1 MERPAG
7 DASASSRSQGN
18 GRASQFRA
26 AAIERETTLK
36 HVSHNR
42 EAFLARISEAREAYT
57 LPPRL
62 HDASREWMRRVLTLM
77 FPHAAEAGAPRHAAG
92 IAAEYDSVAGTLQ
105 DMLRDLLPG
114 AAQVATVA
122 EATMAALPDIRV
134 RLYADAEAIHR
145 MDPAAQSVDEVF
157 LAYPGFLAIACHR
170 VASPL
175 WRQGVPILPRLL
187 TEWAHERTGVDLHPG
202 ATIGD
207 RFAIDHGTGIVVGE
221 TARIGNDVRLYQG
234 VTLGALRVAKALAS
248 VQRHP
253 TIEDDVTV
261 YANATILGG
270 RTTIGRGSVIGGNVW
285 LTHSVPPGSI
295 VTHAVP
301 DERLR
306 EDHPLEFE
314 I

>member
-1 MERPAG
+1 
-7 DASASSRSQGN
+7 
-18 GRASQFRA
+18 
-26 AAIERETTLK
+26 LK
-36 HVSHNR
+36 PVPHNR
-42 EAFLARISEAREAYT
+42 EAFLAQLSEARAAYT
-57 LPPRL
+57 LPARL
-62 HDASREWMRRVLTLM
+62 HESARDWMRSVLSLL
-77 FPHAAEAGAPRHAAG
+77 FPHAAPPGARKDQPG
-92 IAAEYDSVAGTLQ
+92 LTIEYNSVAETLQ
-105 DMLRDLLPG
+105 NLLHDLLPP
-114 AAQVATVA
+114 AASAHRVADA
-122 EATMAALPDIRV
+122 FMGALPDIRI

-157 LAYPGFLAIACHR
+157 LAYPGFLAIICHR
-170 VASPL
+170 VAAPL
-175 WRQGVPILPRLL
+175 WHDHVPILPRLL

-234 VTLGALRVAKALAS
+234 VTLGALRVAKALAN

-270 RTTIGRGSVIGGNVW
+270 RTVIGRGSVIGGNVW

-306 EDHPLEFE
+306 DDHPLEFE

>member
-1 MERPAG
+1 MCDRCEVFQPCVRNA
-7 DASASSRSQGN
+7 
-18 GRASQFRA
+18 RAS
-26 AAIERETTLK
+26 K
-36 HVSHNR
+36 HDYSLFARPDSLPPVPHNTQ
-42 EAFLARISEAREAYT
+42 AFLAQLCEARAAYT
-57 LPPRL
+57 LPARL
-62 HDASREWMRRVLTLM
+62 HESVRDWMRSVLSLL
-77 FPHAAEAGAPRHAAG
+77 FPHAAPPGARRDDLGIRSEYDAVASTLQELLRKLLPAGADAS
-92 IAAEYDSVAGTLQ
+92 AETEA
-105 DMLRDLLPG
+105 LL
-114 AAQVATVA
+114 
-122 EATMAALPDIRV
+122 AALPGIRI

-157 LAYPGFLAIACHR
+157 LAYPGFLATICHR
-170 VASPL
+170 VAQPL
-175 WRQGVPILPRLL
+175 WQRNVPFIPRLI

-202 ATIGD
+202 ATIGE

-234 VTLGALRVAKALAS
+234 VTLGALRVNKALAH

-253 TIEDDVTV
+253 TIEDDVTI

-270 RTTIGRGSVIGGNVW
+270 KTVIGRGSVIGGNVW

-301 DERLR
+301 TERQR
-306 EDHPLEFE
+306 DDYPLEFE

>member
-1 MERPAG
+1 MTTDTTAFLDQLR
-7 DASASSRSQGN
+7 DA
-18 GRASQFRA
+18 RA
-26 AAIERETTLK
+26 AYA
-36 HVSHNR
+36 
-42 EAFLARISEAREAYT
+42 
-57 LPPRL
+57 LPARL
-62 HDASREWMRRVLTLM
+62 HESARDWMRSVLSLL
-77 FPHAAEAGAPRHAAG
+77 FPHAAPPSASQDASG
-92 IAAEYDSVAGTLQ
+92 IRLEFDSVASTLQ
-105 DMLRDLLPG
+105 ELLRELLPDRTRTSEVTDG
-114 AAQVATVA
+114 L
-122 EATMAALPDIRV
+122 MAALPDIRI

-157 LAYPGFLAIACHR
+157 LAYPGFLATICHR
-170 VASPL
+170 VAQPL
-175 WRQGVPILPRLL
+175 WQQGVPIMPRLI

-202 ATIGD
+202 ATIGE

-234 VTLGALRVAKALAS
+234 VTLGALRVAKALAN

-270 RTTIGRGSVIGGNVW
+270 RTVIGKGSVIGGNVW

-306 EDHPLEFE
+306 DDYPLEFE

>member
-1 MERPAG
+1 MGSVP
-7 DASASSRSQGN
+7 
-18 GRASQFRA
+18 
-26 AAIERETTLK
+26 
-36 HVSHNR
+36 HNTS
-42 EAFLARISEAREAYT
+42 AFLAQLTEARAAYP
-57 LPPRL
+57 LPARL
-62 HDASREWMRRVLTLM
+62 HESVRDWMRSVLSLL
-77 FPHAAEAGAPRHAAG
+77 FPHAAPPGASQDVFGVRR
-92 IAAEYDSVAGTLQ
+92 EYDTVASTLQ
-105 DMLRDLLPG
+105 DLLRALFTDE
-114 AAQVATVA
+114 ARASTVA
-122 EATMAALPDIRV
+122 DELMAALPDIRI
-134 RLYADAEAIHR
+134 RLYADADALYQ

-157 LAYPGFLAIACHR
+157 LAYPGFLATICHR
-170 VASPL
+170 VAQPL
-175 WRQGVPILPRLL
+175 WRAGVPIMPRLI

-207 RFAIDHGTGIVVGE
+207 RFAIDHGTGIVIGE

-234 VTLGALRVAKALAS
+234 VTLGALRVNKALAS

-270 RTTIGRGSVIGGNVW
+270 RTVIGRGSVIGGNVW

-306 EDHPLEFE
+306 DDYPLEFE

>member
-1 MERPAG
+1 MARHL
-7 DASASSRSQGN
+7 SN
-18 GRASQFRA
+18 GRATLLSAKHPGTA
-26 AAIERETTLK
+26 AKIPWVA
-36 HVSHNR
+36 HDPS
-42 EAFLARISEAREAYT
+42 AFLAQLRDARAAYP
-57 LPPRL
+57 LPARL
-62 HDASREWMRRVLTLM
+62 HESVRDWMRSVLSLL
-77 FPHAAEAGAPRHAAG
+77 FPHAAPLEASRLEAGIHV
-92 IAAEYDSVAGTLQ
+92 EYDSVASTLQ
-105 DMLRDLLPG
+105 NLLREMLPDEHRASAITDGL
-114 AAQVATVA
+114 
-122 EATMAALPDIRV
+122 MAALPQIRM
-134 RLYADAEAIHR
+134 RLYADAEALHR

-157 LAYPGFLAIACHR
+157 LAYPGFLATICHR
-170 VASPL
+170 VAQPL
-175 WRQGVPILPRLL
+175 WQQGVPIMPRLI

-202 ATIGD
+202 ATIGE

-234 VTLGALRVAKALAS
+234 VTLGALRVNKGLAS
-248 VQRHP
+248 IQRHP

-270 RTTIGRGSVIGGNVW
+270 RTVIGRGSVIGGNVW

-306 EDHPLEFE
+306 DDYPLEFE

>member
-1 MERPAG
+1 MCGECEVFQPCERNA
-7 DASASSRSQGN
+7 
-18 GRASQFRA
+18 RASEHDHNWIAR
-26 AAIERETTLK
+26 RDSLPPVPHTTQD
-36 HVSHNR
+36 
-42 EAFLARISEAREAYT
+42 FLAQLCEARAAYT

-62 HDASREWMRRVLTLM
+62 HESVRDWMRSVLSLL
-77 FPHAAEAGAPRHAAG
+77 FPHAAPPGARCDDLG
-92 IAAEYDSVAGTLQ
+92 IRSEYDAVASTLQ
-105 DMLRDLLPG
+105 ELLRELLPPG
-114 AAQVATVA
+114 ADAVA
-122 EATMAALPDIRV
+122 ETAALLAALPGIRI

-157 LAYPGFLAIACHR
+157 LAYPGFLATICHR
-170 VASPL
+170 VAQPL
-175 WRQGVPILPRLL
+175 WQRNVPIIPRLI

-202 ATIGD
+202 ATIGE

-234 VTLGALRVAKALAS
+234 VTLGALRVNKALAQ

-253 TIEDDVTV
+253 TIEDDVTI

-270 RTTIGRGSVIGGNVW
+270 KTVIGRGSVIGGNVW

-301 DERLR
+301 TERQR
-306 EDHPLEFE
+306 EDYPMEFE

>member
-1 MERPAG
+1 MRHKHLG
-7 DASASSRSQGN
+7 
-18 GRASQFRA
+18 A
-26 AAIERETTLK
+26 AANFAPVP
-36 HVSHNR
+36 HDPS
-42 EAFLARISEAREAYT
+42 AFLAQLRDARAAHS
-57 LPPRL
+57 LPARL
-62 HDASREWMRRVLTLM
+62 HESVREWMRRVLSLL
-77 FPHAAEAGAPRHAAG
+77 FPHAAPPAASRLEEG
-92 IAAEYDSVAGTLQ
+92 IRVEYDSVAWTLQ
-105 DMLRDLLPG
+105 ELLREMLPEPARASAMTDGL
-114 AAQVATVA
+114 
-122 EATMAALPDIRV
+122 MAALPDIRT

-145 MDPAAQSVDEVF
+145 MDPAAQSIDEVF
-157 LAYPGFLAIACHR
+157 LAYPGFLATICHR
-170 VASPL
+170 VAQPL
-175 WRQGVPILPRLL
+175 WRQGAPIIPRLI

-202 ATIGD
+202 ATIGE

-234 VTLGALRVAKALAS
+234 VTLGALRVTKALAS

-253 TIEDDVTV
+253 TIEDEVTV

-270 RTTIGRGSVIGGNVW
+270 RTVIGRGSVIGGNVW

-306 EDHPLEFE
+306 DDYPLEFE

>member
-1 MERPAG
+1 VPHTTSEFLSELLA
-7 DASASSRSQGN
+7 A
-18 GRASQFRA
+18 RA
-26 AAIERETTLK
+26 
-36 HVSHNR
+36 
-42 EAFLARISEAREAYT
+42 AYT

-62 HDASREWMRRVLTLM
+62 HEVVREWMRSVLSLL
-77 FPHAAEAGAPRHAAG
+77 FPHAAPPGASQHAAG
-92 IAAEYDSVAGTLQ
+92 VRAEYDSVAATLQ
-105 DMLRDLLPG
+105 ELLRELLPASAG
-114 AAQVATVA
+114 NAAEVADQL
-122 EATMAALPDIRV
+122 MAALPDIRI
-134 RLYADAEAIHR
+134 RLFADAEAIFR
-145 MDPAAQSVDEVF
+145 MDPAAQNVDEVF
-157 LAYPGFLAIACHR
+157 LAYPGFLATICHR
-170 VASPL
+170 VAQPL
-175 WRQGVPILPRLL
+175 WLAQVPIMPRLI

-202 ATIGD
+202 AVIGD

-234 VTLGALRVAKALAS
+234 VTLGALRVSKRLS
-248 VQRHP
+248 GVQRHP

-270 RTTIGRGSVIGGNVW
+270 RTVIGRGSVIGGNVW

-306 EDHPLEFE
+306 EDYPLEFE

>member
-1 MERPAG
+1 M
-7 DASASSRSQGN
+7 RS
-18 GRASQFRA
+18 
-26 AAIERETTLK
+26 
-36 HVSHNR
+36 
-42 EAFLARISEAREAYT
+42 
-57 LPPRL
+57 
-62 HDASREWMRRVLTLM
+62 VLSLL
-77 FPHAAEAGAPRHAAG
+77 FPHAAPPSASRQEAGIRV
-92 IAAEYDSVAGTLQ
+92 EYDGVASTLQ
-105 DMLRDLLPG
+105 NLLREMLPDHARASAITDGLMGALPG
-114 AAQVATVA
+114 
-122 EATMAALPDIRV
+122 IRT

-145 MDPAAQSVDEVF
+145 MDPAAQSIDEVF
-157 LAYPGFLAIACHR
+157 LAYPGFLATICHR
-170 VASPL
+170 VAQPL
-175 WRQGVPILPRLL
+175 WQQQVPIMPRLL

-202 ATIGD
+202 ATIGE

-234 VTLGALRVAKALAS
+234 VTLGALRVNKGLAS

-270 RTTIGRGSVIGGNVW
+270 RTVIGRGSVIGGNVW
-285 LTHSVPPGSI
+285 LTHSVPAGSI

-306 EDHPLEFE
+306 DTYPLEFE

>member
-1 MERPAG
+1 MKSVP
-7 DASASSRSQGN
+7 
-18 GRASQFRA
+18 
-26 AAIERETTLK
+26 
-36 HVSHNR
+36 HNR
-42 EAFLARISEAREAYT
+42 EAFLAQLSEAREAYT
-57 LPPRL
+57 LPARL
-62 HDASREWMRRVLTLM
+62 HESARDWMRSVLTLM
-77 FPHAAEAGAPRHAAG
+77 FPHAAKAGAPTHPAA
-92 IAAEYDSVAGTLQ
+92 IAAEYDAVAATLQ
-105 DMLRDLLPG
+105 GLLQDLLPDASQAG
-114 AAQVATVA
+114 TVA
-122 EATMAALPDIRV
+122 AATMDALPDIRI

-157 LAYPGFLAIACHR
+157 LAYPGFLAIICHR

-175 WRQGVPILPRLL
+175 WRQGVPILPRLI

-202 ATIGD
+202 ASIGD

-234 VTLGALRVAKALAS
+234 VTLGALRVDKALAS

-270 RTTIGRGSVIGGNVW
+270 RTVIGRGSVIGGNVW

-301 DERLR
+301 DERRR
-306 EDHPLEFE
+306 EDYPLEFE